1 VFDDN
6 ECFLHN
12 WKSSYTQKICPGC
25 EDDNK
30 AIFNLKIDYKQQTK
44 EIASLLAEN
53 ERLRESLAYCFPRT
67 SHGIDHG
74 CSDCV
79 GITEYSDGVFVCPYH
94 KAKRA
99 LEGEK
104 S

>member
-1 VFDDN
+1 MSKIPYELVCQRDDLVNGYHATGDAFTGFIDGFDA
-6 ECFLHN
+6 C
-12 WKSSYTQKICPGC
+12 YKIMQV
-25 EDDNK
+25 E
-30 AIFNLKIDYKQQTK
+30 ID
-44 EIASLLAEN
+44 
-53 ERLRESLAYCFPRT
+53 RLIESLAYCFPRT

-104 S
+104 